1 MTKASR
7 PAKCRRSGPSRSKG
21 LALYASRRDE
31 AAIIVSSSQLSL
43 SLLLLLNIIPGIA
56 YEDPL
61 PECDFC
67 LPDAVP
73 HAPGVGLELTT
84 SYA

>member
-1 MTKASR
+1 MLLVAMK
-7 PAKCRRSGPSRSKG
+7 P
-21 LALYASRRDE
+21 L
-31 AAIIVSSSQLSL
+31 SSSAVLKQLSL

-67 LPDAVP
+67 LPDAVR
-73 HAPGVGLELTT
+73 HAPGVGFELTT

>member
-1 MTKASR
+1 MLLIAMK
-7 PAKCRRSGPSRSKG
+7 
-21 LALYASRRDE
+21 LL
-31 AAIIVSSSQLSL
+31 SSSAVLKQLSP

-67 LPDAVP
+67 LPDAVR
-73 HAPGVGLELTT
+73 HAPGVGFEVTT

>member
-1 MTKASR
+1 MLLVAMKPLS
-7 PAKCRRSGPSRSKG
+7 S
-21 LALYASRRDE
+21 LAVL
-31 AAIIVSSSQLSL
+31 ISL